1 MTRKTGYYEWIA
13 PEVTNN
19 MLHRWLNTITQFQR
33 QSVQLD
39 LGNPN
44 FLQAAYVA
52 WNMFPSHVSVTDF
65 GIFALVAV
73 FGLIVTLL
81 FLFDFVST
89 QVTVHVFFAG
99 RILDS

>member
-1 MTRKTGYYEWIA
+1 MDCTGSDKQYVTPLTQYDNAVSTTVSSTA
-13 PEVTNN
+13 PGKS
-19 MLHRWLNTITQFQR
+19 QFFAGR
-33 QSVQLD
+33 L
-39 LGNPN
+39 
-44 FLQAAYVA
+44 A

-65 GIFALVAV
+65 GIFAVVAV

>member
-1 MTRKTGYYEWIA
+1 MDCTGSDKQY
-13 PEVTNN
+13 VTPLTQYDNAVSTTVR
-19 MLHRWLNTITQFQR
+19 LH
-33 QSVQLD
+33 

-44 FLQAAYVA
+44 FLQAASVA

-65 GIFALVAV
+65 GIFAVVAV